1 MAARDCWD
9 LIFQSPE
16 NRSMENTNIL
26 WQDVIK
32 KEARGLNDDDLG
44 EVKSVEGDHVF
55 TRAGIIDKIS
65 YRLPK
70 SLVQRYDGHN
80 LVFNIS
86 KEEAKEKY
94 RTRV

>member
-1 MAARDCWD
+1 
-9 LIFQSPE
+9 
-16 NRSMENTNIL
+16 MENTNIL

-44 EVKSVEGDHVF
+44 EVKGVEGDHVF

-65 YRLPK
+65 YHLPK
-70 SLVQRYDGHN
+70 SLVQRYDGYN

>member
-1 MAARDCWD
+1 MPAYDCWD
-9 LIFQSPE
+9 LIFQSAE
-16 NRSMENTNIL
+16 NKNMESTDIV
-26 WQDVIK
+26 WEDIIK

-55 TRAGIIDKIS
+55 TRAGITDKIS

-86 KEEAKEKY
+86 KEEAKERY

>member
-1 MAARDCWD
+1 
-9 LIFQSPE
+9 
-16 NRSMENTNIL
+16 MENTNIL
-26 WQDVIK
+26 WQDIIK

-86 KEEAKEKY
+86 KEEANEKY
-94 RTRV
+94 RTHV